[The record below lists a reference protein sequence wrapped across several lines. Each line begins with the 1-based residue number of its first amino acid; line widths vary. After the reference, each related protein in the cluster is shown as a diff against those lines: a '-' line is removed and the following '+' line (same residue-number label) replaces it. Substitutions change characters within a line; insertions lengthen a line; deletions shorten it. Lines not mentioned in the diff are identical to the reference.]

1 MNSKFLSQLSSEE
14 YAELTKELHVI
25 QNATCYICG
34 KSIDLDLQKTN
45 IDHIIPLANKGKDDK
60 NNFALTHESCN
71 KSKQD
76 ANLTIARSLH
86 KLKSIQDDVQKQEN
100 RLASLK
106 DLLSIEGGAKYV
118 FKYKVDGDII
128 KYSFD
133 DLGDINIYEAKI
145 FIDSLSKEKS
155 CFINVPIEYIYHDE
169 VINPRGINSSI
180 NLLVK
185 EFYKGN
191 PQLHLTLARIDDNHI
206 KVFDGQHK
214 AAAQILLGCRTILV
228 RLFIDSDINRLTETN
243 ANAGSKLRQIA
254 FDKSVMRQLNNTL
267 YLERVKKYQNDHS
280 LNEDDYSFSETQLC
294 DYFRGENIKKYIIDA
309 LKSSITNSQDNKL
322 KDFIDFEGKGKILP
336 ISHSTFDKT
345 MLSRFID
352 AKRIMNTPLNF
363 KTEDGRNPRE
373 LEIIQISK
381 LMSIIAETFYIGS
394 FNPET
399 GVHRIEQR
407 IIDKRDSDI
416 SDNHLAAYR
425 ISKEEIVYAWMPYL
439 INVIKT
445 YFLTTATKYEEGSLF
460 QTEFPEQLWKNI
472 RRFLQSLLAL
482 PLWKDRSMASS
493 HFSGKKT
500 ADFWRTIFETAKTP
514 DGVLVLLSPL
524 NHIEMI
530 KDSSND

>member
-14 YAELTKELHVI
+14 YAELTKELHTI

-34 KSIDLDLQKTN
+34 KSIDLDLHKTN

-76 ANLTIARSLH
+76 ANLTIARSLY
-86 KLKSIQDDVQKQEN
+86 KLKFIQDDVQKREN

-106 DLLSIEGGAKYV
+106 DLLSQEGGAKYV
-118 FKYKVDGDII
+118 FKYKIYGDII

-133 DLGDINIYEAKI
+133 DLGDVNVYEAKI

-155 CFINVPIEYIYHDE
+155 CFINVPIEYVYHDE

-267 YLERVKKYQNDHS
+267 YLERVKKYQHDHS

-322 KDFIDFEGKGKILP
+322 KDFIDFEGKGKTLP

-407 IIDKRDSDI
+407 IVDKRDSDI

-500 ADFWRTIFETAKTP
+500 ADFWKTIFDTGKTP
-514 DGVLVLLSPL
+514 DGVPVLLSPL

>member
-1 MNSKFLSQLSSEE
+1 MNSKFLSQLSHEE
-14 YAELTKELHVI
+14 YTKLTKELHTI
-25 QNATCYICG
+25 QGATCYICG
-34 KSIDLDLQKTN
+34 KSIDLDLQQTN
-45 IDHIIPLANKGKDDK
+45 IDHIVPLANKGKDDK

-86 KLKSIQDDVQKQEN
+86 KLKSIQDDVQKKEN

-106 DLLSIEGGAKYV
+106 DLLQEVNGAQYL
-118 FKYKVDGDII
+118 FRYKIDNNVIR
-128 KYSFD
+128 YSFD
-133 DLGDINIYEAKI
+133 DLGDVCIYEAQI
-145 FIDSLSKEKS
+145 FTDELSGEKS
-155 CFINVPIEYIYHDE
+155 CFINVPIEYVYHDE

-191 PQLHLTLARIDDNHI
+191 PQLHLTLARIDNNHI

-214 AAAQILLGCRTILV
+214 AAAQILLGCRKILV
-228 RLFIDSDINRLTETN
+228 RLFIDTDVNRLTETN

-254 FDKSVMRQLNNTL
+254 FDKSIMRQLNNTL
-267 YLERVKKYQNDHS
+267 YLERVRKYQQDHS
-280 LNEDDYSFSETQLC
+280 LSEDDYSFSETQLC

-309 LKSSITNSQDNKL
+309 VKSSITNSQDNKL
-322 KDFIDFEGKGKILP
+322 KDFIDFEGKGKSLP

-352 AKRIMNTPLNF
+352 AKRILNTPLNF

-373 LEIIQISK
+373 IEIMQISK
-381 LMSIIAETFYIGS
+381 LMSIIAEEFYIGN

-416 SDNHLAAYR
+416 PDNHLAAYR
-425 ISKEEIVYAWMPYL
+425 ISKEEIIYAWMPYL

-472 RRFLQSLLAL
+472 RQFLRSLLSL

-500 ADFWRTIFETAKTP
+500 ADFWKTIFETAKTP
-514 DGVLVLLSPL
+514 DGVLVLLCPL

-530 KDSSND
+530 KDNTLN

>member
-1 MNSKFLSQLSSEE
+1 MNSKFLSQLSAEG
-14 YAELTKELHVI
+14 YAELTKELHTI

-34 KSIDLDLQKTN
+34 KSIDLELQITN

-86 KLKSIQDDVQKQEN
+86 KLKSIQDDVQKREN

-106 DLLSIEGGAKYV
+106 DLLCQEGGAKYK
-118 FKYKVDGDII
+118 FKYKIEGDII

-133 DLGDINIYEAKI
+133 DLDDVNVYEAKI
-145 FIDSLSKEKS
+145 FIDSMSKEKS
-155 CFINVPIEYIYHDE
+155 CFIDVPIEYVYHDE

-267 YLERVKKYQNDHS
+267 YLERVKKYQHDHS

-322 KDFIDFEGKGKILP
+322 KDFIDFEGKGKTLP

-407 IIDKRDSDI
+407 IVDKRDSDI

-500 ADFWRTIFETAKTP
+500 ADFWKTIFDTGKTP
-514 DGVLVLLSPL
+514 DGVPVLLSPL